1 MNTPIEQQAI
11 NSEVAYQTIKDA
23 SGAIQ
28 YVVVPYEDF
37 LRMENNVEPWV
48 PNEVVER
55 VIMGKLTP
63 MRAWREHLG
72 LTQSEVAAR
81 LDVSQAAYAQLE
93 APEARPRQTTLRRVA
108 QALGI
113 QLEQLDFYLLNEIE

>member
-1 MNTPIEQQAI
+1 MIHTPNDQQTVGPTFDEPQM
-11 NSEVAYQTIKDA
+11 SYQTIKDA

-28 YVVVPYEDF
+28 YVVVPYADF
-37 LRMENNVEPWV
+37 LRLSSRVETAV

-55 VIMGKLTP
+55 VIMGKLSP
-63 MRAWREHLG
+63 IRGWREHLG

-81 LDVSQAAYAQLE
+81 MEISQAALAQIESSE
-93 APEARPRQTTLRRVA
+93 AHPRKTTLRRVA

-113 QLEQLDFYLLNEIE
+113 QLEQLDF

>member
-11 NSEVAYQTIKDA
+11 NAEVAYQTIRDA

-37 LRMENNVEPWV
+37 LRIENNVEPWV

-72 LTQSEVAAR
+72 LTQSDVAAR
-81 LDVSQAAYAQLE
+81 MDVSQAAYAQLE

-113 QLEQLDFYLLNEIE
+113 QLEQLDF

>member
-11 NSEVAYQTIKDA
+11 QSEIAYQTIKDA
-23 SGAIQ
+23 SGVIQ

-37 LRMENNVEPWV
+37 LRMESKVEPWV

-63 MRAWREHLG
+63 MRAWREYLG

-93 APEARPRQTTLRRVA
+93 APEARPRQSTLRRIA

-113 QLEQLDFYLLNEIE
+113 QLEQLDF